1 MSRQRPDILF
11 ICLGNICRSPLAEGI
26 SRALLEARGL
36 PWEVASCGTGR
47 WHIGEAPD
55 PGSVAAAKR
64 RGLDISHQRARHL
77 SRFSLE
83 EIPLLITMDA
93 QNRRDVVATLRRPRG
108 ADEGLFLLR
117 QFEPSAHGE
126 LPRELASTEG
136 VFDPYGAS
144 AERFDQVYAQ
154 VERCVE
160 ALIEWAIQSPG
171 RLALQR

>member
-1 MSRQRPDILF
+1 MNRQRPDILF

-26 SRALLEARGL
+26 CRANLETRRL

-55 PGSVAAAKR
+55 PGSVAAARR

-77 SRFSLE
+77 SAFSLE

-93 QNRRDVVATLRRPRG
+93 QNHRDVSAALRRPRG

-117 QFEPSAHGE
+117 QFEPSGEAE
-126 LPRELASTEG
+126 LPRRRTSVEG

-160 ALIEWAIQSPG
+160 ALIEWSAQSPA
-171 RLALQR
+171 RFSRSP

>member
-55 PGSVAAAKR
+55 PGSVAAARR

-77 SRFSLE
+77 SSFSLE

-93 QNRRDVVATLRRPRG
+93 QNRRDVVAALRRSRG

-117 QFEPSAHGE
+117 QFEPSAHE
-126 LPRELASTEG
+126 EVPQQLASTEG

-160 ALIEWAIQSPG
+160 GLIEWATQSPEKLSLE
-171 RLALQR
+171 R

>member
-1 MSRQRPDILF
+1 
-11 ICLGNICRSPLAEGI
+11 
-26 SRALLEARGL
+26 
-36 PWEVASCGTGR
+36 
-47 WHIGEAPD
+47 
-55 PGSVAAAKR
+55 
-64 RGLDISHQRARHL
+64 
-77 SRFSLE
+77 
-83 EIPLLITMDA
+83 MDA

-160 ALIEWAIQSPG
+160 ALIEWAIQSPPIEHNFHEIPTVVAG
-171 RLALQR
+171 PYAHTAAR